1 MLFSTIL
8 LKTKVGGAR
17 MEDSARIADEM
28 ERHAKIHG
36 FRVIRNIKEV
46 DAPEHTIMIPIGGD
60 GTALAGALETLK
72 HGRPIPIIGINIGN
86 LGFLTDLPP
95 TQTREMTHA
104 FFDSL
109 KDPSGLKYDR
119 RTVLEVKAL
128 GSTCMAMN
136 DVVVS
141 GKYSDTMIQYKLHVG
156 ASFAGKH
163 KANSLIVSTP
173 TGSTAYAMA
182 AGGAIIEPDLDVME
196 IIPVA
201 AASMSARP
209 MIVGGHNVVTVRVS
223 GNADLRL
230 SVKADGQSL
239 PYVLPPDHNT
249 TLPYEV
255 KIIRLEEKVT
265 LIHAASWNFF
275 DVLSEKLHWNS
286 R

>member
-1 MLFSTIL
+1 MTYSTIL

-17 MEDSARIADEM
+17 MEDSVTIADEM

-36 FRVIRNIKEV
+36 FHVIRTIREV
-46 DAPEHTIMIPIGGD
+46 TDPENTIMIPIGGD

-72 HGRPIPIIGINIGN
+72 HGHSIPIIGINIGN

-95 TQTREMTHA
+95 TQTREATHA

-109 KDPSGLKYDR
+109 KDSSSLKYDR
-119 RTVLEVKAL
+119 RTVLQVKAL

-141 GKYSDTMIQYKLHVG
+141 GKYSDTMIQYELHVG
-156 ASFAGKH
+156 SSFAGKH

-209 MIVGGHNVVTVRVS
+209 MIVGGHNVVTVRVR
-223 GNADLRL
+223 GDVDFQL
-230 SVKADGQSL
+230 SVKADGQSVSC
-239 PYVLPPDHNT
+239 VLPPNYNK

-255 KIIRLEEKVT
+255 KIIRLDKKVT
-265 LIHAASWNFF
+265 LVHAAGWNFF
-275 DVLSEKLHWNS
+275 DVLSEKLHWNAK
-286 R
+286 